1 MAGEQRR
8 RRLRALLKKAHA
20 APADLDLFEQ
30 ALLHESAA
38 RERKQISNERLEF
51 LGDSVLGFVAATW
64 LYRQHPDKNEGWL
77 TRRKAAIVNDRV
89 LAQTA
94 LRLQFPEILQLGE
107 GMARAGGAHNET
119 ILADAFEA
127 FIGALYLRY
136 GEARAQRFL
145 VEQHLQQV
153 DLSEESVTDAKS
165 RLQHVMQERYR
176 QVPVY
181 RDEAVGTPQTP
192 QFTSQVILK
201 DTVLGSGTG
210 KSKKQAQLE
219 AASKALETLLAP
231 ARTHSQKKRTTKR

>member
-30 ALLHESAA
+30 AFLHESAA

-64 LYRQHPDKNEGWL
+64 LYEHHPDQDEGWL
-77 TRRKAAIVNDRV
+77 TRRKAAIVNDRA

-94 LRLQFPEILQLGE
+94 LRLQVPEVMQVGE

-127 FIGALYLRY
+127 FLGALFLRY
-136 GEARAQRFL
+136 GEAKTRRFL
-145 VEQHLQQV
+145 IEQHLQLV
-153 DLSEESVTDAKS
+153 DLSEESVMDSKS
-165 RLQHVMQERYR
+165 RLQHLMQERYR

-181 RDEAVGTPQTP
+181 RDKAVGTPQAP

-210 KSKKQAQLE
+210 RSKKQAQLE
-219 AASKALETLLAP
+219 AASKALETLLAKP
-231 ARTHSQKKRTTKR
+231 RRPTATKKKR

>member
-20 APADLDLFEQ
+20 APTDLDVFEQ
-30 ALLHESAA
+30 AFTHESAA
-38 RERKQISNERLEF
+38 RERREISNERLEF

-64 LYRQHPDKNEGWL
+64 LYEHHPDRDEGWL
-77 TRRKAAIVNDRV
+77 TRRKAALVNDRA
-89 LAQTA
+89 LAQSA
-94 LRLQFPEILQLGE
+94 LRLAFPEMMQLGE
-107 GMARAGGAHNET
+107 GMARADGAHNET

-127 FIGALYLRY
+127 FVGALFLRY
-136 GEARAQRFL
+136 GESRTRRFL
-145 VEQHLQQV
+145 TEQHLQQV
-153 DLSEESVTDAKS
+153 DLSDENVVDAKS

-181 RDEAVGTPQTP
+181 RDEGIGTPQAP
-192 QFTSQVILK
+192 RFTSQVILK

-219 AASKALETLLAP
+219 AASKALETLLAQP
-231 ARTHSQKKRTTKR
+231 RHQPKKKP

>member
-20 APADLDLFEQ
+20 APADLDIFEQ
-30 ALLHESAA
+30 AFLHESAA

-64 LYRQHPDKNEGWL
+64 LYEHHPDKDEGWL

-94 LRLQFPEILQLGE
+94 LRLQFPEMMQVGE

-127 FIGALYLRY
+127 FVGALFLRY
-136 GEARAQRFL
+136 GEQKTRRFL
-145 VEQHLQQV
+145 IEQHLQLV
-153 DLSEESVTDAKS
+153 DLSEENVTDAKS

-176 QVPVY
+176 QIPVY
-181 RDEAVGTPQTP
+181 VDKAVGTPQAP
-192 QFTSQVILK
+192 EFTSQVILK

-210 KSKKQAQLE
+210 RSKKQAQLE
-219 AASKALETLLAP
+219 AASKALETLLAKP
-231 ARTHSQKKRTTKR
+231 RRASKKHREI

>member
-1 MAGEQRR
+1 MAGEARR
-8 RRLRALLKKAHA
+8 RRLRALLKTAHA
-20 APADLDLFEQ
+20 APADLDVFEQ
-30 ALLHESAA
+30 AFMHESAA
-38 RERKQISNERLEF
+38 RERREISNERLEF

-64 LYRQHPDKNEGWL
+64 LYEHHPDKDEGWL
-77 TRRKAAIVNDRV
+77 TRRKAAVVNDRV

-94 LRLQFPEILQLGE
+94 LRLGFPEMMQVGE
-107 GMARAGGAHNET
+107 GMSRSGGANNET

-127 FIGALYLRY
+127 FVGALFLRY
-136 GEARAQRFL
+136 GEGKTRRFL
-145 VEQHLQQV
+145 IEAHLRLV

-192 QFTSQVILK
+192 EFRSQVILK

-210 KSKKQAQLE
+210 RSKKQAQLE
-219 AASKALETLLAP
+219 AAGKALETLLAQP
-231 ARTHSQKKRTTKR
+231 RRQPKKQP

>member
-30 ALLHESAA
+30 AFLHESAA
-38 RERKQISNERLEF
+38 RERGEISNERLEF

-64 LYRQHPDKNEGWL
+64 LYEHHSDQDEGWL
-77 TRRKAAIVNDRV
+77 TQRKAALVNDRA

-94 LRLQFPEILQLGE
+94 LRLGFPEIMLLGE
-107 GMARAGGAHNET
+107 GMTRAGGAQNET

-127 FIGALYLRY
+127 FVGALHLRY
-136 GEARAQRFL
+136 GENRARRFL
-145 VEQHLQQV
+145 VEQHLQLV
-153 DLSEESVTDAKS
+153 DLSEESVTDSKS

-181 RDEAVGTPQTP
+181 RDEAVGTPQAP
-192 QFTSQVILK
+192 EFTSQVILK

-210 KSKKQAQLE
+210 RSKKQAQIE
-219 AASKALETLLAP
+219 AASKALETLLAAP
-231 ARTHSQKKRTTKR
+231 RANAGKRTRNK

>member
-8 RRLRALLKKAHA
+8 RRLRALLKMAHA

-30 ALLHESAA
+30 AFLHESAA
-38 RERKQISNERLEF
+38 RERRQISNERLEF

-64 LYRQHPDKNEGWL
+64 LYEHHDDKDEGWL
-77 TRRKAAIVNDRV
+77 TRRKAAIVNDRA
-89 LAQTA
+89 LGQTA
-94 LRLQFPEILQLGE
+94 LRLGFPEIMQLGE
-107 GMARAGGAHNET
+107 GMTRAGGAHNET

-127 FIGALYLRY
+127 FLGALYLRY
-136 GEARAQRFL
+136 GEGKARRFL

-153 DLSEESVTDAKS
+153 DLSEESVVDAKS

-181 RDEAVGTPQTP
+181 RDESVGTPQAP
-192 QFTSQVILK
+192 EFTSQVILK

-210 KSKKQAQLE
+210 RSKKQAQLE
-219 AASKALETLLAP
+219 AASKALETLLAKP
-231 ARTHSQKKRTTKR
+231 RRTPTTKNKR

>member
-20 APADLDLFEQ
+20 APADLDIFEQ
-30 ALLHESAA
+30 AFLDESAA

-64 LYRQHPDKNEGWL
+64 LYEHHPDKDEGWL

-94 LRLQFPEILQLGE
+94 LRLQFPEMMQVGE

-127 FIGALYLRY
+127 FVGALFLRY
-136 GEARAQRFL
+136 GEQKTRRFL
-145 VEQHLQQV
+145 IEQHLQLV
-153 DLSEESVTDAKS
+153 DLSEENVTDAKS

-176 QVPVY
+176 QIPVY
-181 RDEAVGTPQTP
+181 VDKAVGTPQAP
-192 QFTSQVILK
+192 EFTSQVILK

-210 KSKKQAQLE
+210 RSKKQAQLE
-219 AASKALETLLAP
+219 AASKALETLLAKP
-231 ARTHSQKKRTTKR
+231 RRASKKHREI